1 MKMGRTTVI
10 IDDKLLENALKVTK
24 LRTKRAVIEEGLR
37 ELVRKK
43 NRELLRKELGTFDIS
58 LSLQELNKMREE

>member
-1 MKMGRTTVI
+1 MGRTTVI

-58 LSLQELNKMREE
+58 LSLQELKKMREE

>member
-1 MKMGRTTVI
+1 MGRTTVI

-58 LSLQELNKMREE
+58 LSLQELNKIREE

>member
-58 LSLQELNKMREE
+58 LSLQELNKIREE

>member
-1 MKMGRTTVI
+1 MGRTTVI